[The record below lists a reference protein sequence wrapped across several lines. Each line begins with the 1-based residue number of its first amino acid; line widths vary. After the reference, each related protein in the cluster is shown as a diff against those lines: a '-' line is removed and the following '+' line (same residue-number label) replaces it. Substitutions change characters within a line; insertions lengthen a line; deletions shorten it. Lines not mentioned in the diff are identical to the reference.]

1 MNPSIVQKY
10 ERILQADPRSR
21 IFVELARALLEA
33 GDAQRAAEVCE
44 RGLEHHPDSVQARVA
59 WGKALLALGRT
70 DEALARLE
78 EAIAADPANPYGYS
92 VVGEALVR
100 NGLADRA
107 LPLMEKGVAL
117 HPGDGRIRRWLVE
130 ARRAATPQ
138 AEAAAPRPEN
148 EAPSTETESS
158 TESSTESES
167 KIRGE
172 PPSVTATPSTAS
184 AEPSLSLDPD
194 PGWDERCQG
203 SIPTPSDPLSL
214 LSPFPPEEE
223 MTPPDAAPTSI
234 QQALP
239 PTTRPPH
246 VVKGAPQWQ
255 GGEGG
260 TPQRQ
265 GVPEGVTSQ
274 DIPASRLTPPPLRS
288 AVRSPPAPRRADPED
303 RKATAAGSV
312 LDLIPDAPAAPR
324 EADRAGASGPASG
337 ALEESPAARDAESEA
352 EAEAAARTYEHE
364 LREKLLAEPPPRPS
378 FLRRH
383 ALAAALVAIALAIAA
398 GGAIFV
404 AVRASRRADEARA
417 AVEAARKGLARDTV
431 GALREAARVLAG
443 ARRAAPENPDAAAL
457 EAEVS
462 GLLAHDFG
470 DADARGTARELL
482 ARGRAGGGALAA
494 SWLVAEPGEQGA
506 ATEAL
511 LDRAAEGTPLARAL
525 AGEILLAR
533 RDRDGARYQLEA
545 AARSSPPLLRA
556 LSALGDLDL
565 ARGNVEAALDR
576 YALVLRAHPTHP
588 RATLGAA
595 EARLRLG
602 RDLPAALRE
611 LEAVDA
617 DPKSAPPIGDRLRM
631 DLLLARLLAA
641 SGRTADAER
650 RLGEAAAREPARAEI
665 AAAQAEVFAYTGE
678 LDRALRS
685 AEGAAR
691 LAPADASYREL
702 LARLQL
708 RRGRY
713 RELLAASETAP
724 SRALRLYR
732 GIARFELGQPEQ
744 ARTELEGTRRD
755 GKMPAEA
762 AGWMALAELAA
773 GRRARAAA
781 IVTALLA
788 VASPHPLALLARG
801 RLDLAEG
808 RPDMAEQRFREAA
821 ERDPDLLEARCD
833 LGRALLKRGR
843 AAEAGAVLEKA
854 VARNPYFLDARL
866 ELGHVRLATGDAA
879 GAVREFDTVVAER
892 THDVPALLALS
903 SAHLRT
909 GNPVQARRA
918 AERALASA
926 PRSAAAALA
935 AGKAAAAQG
944 ATGDARRFL
953 ERAAKLGGKAPEAAE
968 ARHALASLKRR

>member
-1 MNPSIVQKY
+1 MTPSIVQKY

-21 IFVELARALLEA
+21 IFVELARALLDA

-100 NGLADRA
+100 DGLAERA

-130 ARRAATPQ
+130 ARRAVIPK
-138 AEAAAPRPEN
+138 AEPAAPRPESG
-148 EAPSTETESS
+148 APSTETESF
-158 TESSTESES
+158 TESES
-167 KIRGE
+167 GIRSE
-172 PPSVTATPSTAS
+172 P
-184 AEPSLSLDPD
+184 LS
-194 PGWDERCQG
+194 
-203 SIPTPSDPLSL
+203 PTLPWEGAGDVPPLPPPSDPLSL
-214 LSPFPPEEE
+214 PSPFPPEEE
-223 MTPPDAAPTSI
+223 LTPPDAAPISA

-239 PTTRPPH
+239 LTRLPH
-246 VVKGAPQWQ
+246 VVEGAPQ
-255 GGEGG
+255 GRSGTEGAALQE
-260 TPQRQ
+260 T
-265 GVPEGVTSQ
+265 T
-274 DIPASRLTPPPLRS
+274 ASRLTPPPLRL
-288 AVRSPPAPRRADPED
+288 RSLPVPRRADPED
-303 RKATAAGSV
+303 RKATAAGSL
-312 LDLIPDAPAAPR
+312 LDLLPDAPAAPQQA
-324 EADRAGASGPASG
+324 ERAGAQGSGTAGVLEPAP
-337 ALEESPAARDAESEA
+337 AEQDTES

-364 LREKLLAEPPPRPS
+364 LRERFLAEPPPRPGV
-378 FLRRH
+378 LRRH
-383 ALAAALVAIALAIAA
+383 AVAATLVAIALAIAA

-404 AVRASRRADEARA
+404 AVRASRRADEAHA

-431 GALREAARVLAG
+431 GALREAARVLVG
-443 ARRAAPENPDAAAL
+443 ARRAAPGSADAAAL

-470 DADARGTARELL
+470 DTDARGTARELL
-482 ARGRAGGGALAA
+482 ASGRAGGGALAA
-494 SWLVAEPGEQGA
+494 RWLVAEPGEQGA
-506 ATEAL
+506 AAEAL

-565 ARGNVEAALDR
+565 ARGDVEAALER

-588 RATLGAA
+588 RAALGAA

-602 RDLPAALRE
+602 RDLPTALRE

-665 AAAQAEVFAYTGE
+665 AAAQAEVFAHTGE
-678 LDRALRS
+678 LDRAIHS
-685 AEGAAR
+685 AEGAAH
-691 LAPADASYREL
+691 LAPAAASYREL

-713 RELLAASETAP
+713 RELLAASENAP
-724 SRALRLYR
+724 SRTLRLYR

-755 GKMPAEA
+755 SKMPAEA
-762 AGWMALAELAA
+762 AGWMALAELTA

-801 RLDLAEG
+801 RLDLSEG
-808 RPDMAEQRFREAA
+808 RPDMAEQRFREAV
-821 ERDPDLLEARCD
+821 ERDPDLLEAPCD
-833 LGRALLKRGR
+833 LGRVLLMRGR
-843 AAEAGAVLEKA
+843 ATEAGAVLEKA

-866 ELGHVRLATGDAA
+866 ELGRVRLATGDAA
-879 GAVREFDTVVAER
+879 GAVRELDTVVAER
-892 THDVPALLALS
+892 AHDVPALLALS
-903 SAHLRT
+903 SAHLRA
-909 GNPVQARRA
+909 GNPLQARLA
-918 AERALASA
+918 AERALAKA

-944 ATGDARRFL
+944 STGDARRFL
-953 ERAAKLGGKAPEAAE
+953 ERAAKLGGKAPEAAD
-968 ARHALASLKRR
+968 ARRALASLKRR

>member
-1 MNPSIVQKY
+1 MTPSIVQKY

-21 IFVELARALLEA
+21 IFVELARALLDA

-59 WGKALLALGRT
+59 WGKALLVLGRT

-78 EAIAADPANPYGYS
+78 EAIAADPTNPYGYS

-100 NGLADRA
+100 NGLAERA

-117 HPGDGRIRRWLVE
+117 HPSDGRIRRWLVE
-130 ARRAATPQ
+130 ARRAVTPK
-138 AEAAAPRPEN
+138 AEAAPRPED
-148 EAPSTETESS
+148 EAPSTEAENS
-158 TESSTESES
+158 TET
-167 KIRGE
+167 
-172 PPSVTATPSTAS
+172 
-184 AEPSLSLDPD
+184 
-194 PGWDERCQG
+194 
-203 SIPTPSDPLSL
+203 IPPSDPLSL

-223 MTPPDAAPTSI
+223 MTPPDAAPISI
-234 QQALP
+234 
-239 PTTRPPH
+239 TRPPH
-246 VVKGAPQWQ
+246 VVDGAPQRR
-255 GGEGG
+255 GG
-260 TPQRQ
+260 
-265 GVPEGVTSQ
+265 PEGATVQ
-274 DIPASRLTPPPLRS
+274 DTPASQLTPPPLRS
-288 AVRSPPAPRRADPED
+288 DVRSPSAPRRADPED

-312 LDLIPDAPAAPR
+312 LDLIPDAPAAPH
-324 EADRAGASGPASG
+324 EDRAGASRPGASG
-337 ALEESPAARDAESEA
+337 ALEEAPVPRDAES

-364 LREKLLAEPPPRPS
+364 LREKFLAEPPPRPS
-378 FLRRH
+378 LLRRH
-383 ALAAALVAIALAIAA
+383 ALAATLLAIALAITA

-443 ARRAAPENPDAAAL
+443 ARRAAPGSAGAAAL

-470 DADARGTARELL
+470 DADARATVRELL
-482 ARGRAGGGALAA
+482 ATGRAGGGALAA
-494 SWLVAEPGEQGA
+494 RWLVAEPGEKSA
-506 ATEAL
+506 AAEAL
-511 LDRAAEGTPLARAL
+511 LDRGAEGTPLARAL

-556 LSALGDLDL
+556 LTALGDLDL
-565 ARGNVEAALDR
+565 ARGDVEAALDR

-588 RATLGAA
+588 RAALGAA

-611 LEAVDA
+611 LEAVDG
-617 DPKSAPPIGDRLRM
+617 DPKSAPPIGDKLRL

-641 SGRTADAER
+641 SGRTTDAER

-665 AAAQAEVFAYTGE
+665 AAAQADVFAHNGD

-691 LAPADASYREL
+691 LAPADASYREQ

-732 GIARFELGQPEQ
+732 GIARFELEQPEQ

-762 AGWMALAELAA
+762 AGWMALAELTA

-808 RPDMAEQRFREAA
+808 RPDVAEQRFREAV

-833 LGRALLKRGR
+833 LGRVLLKRGR
-843 AAEAGAVLEKA
+843 AIEAGTVLEKA

-866 ELGHVRLATGDAA
+866 ELGHARLATGDAA
-879 GAVREFDTVVAER
+879 GAVRELDTVVAAR
-892 THDVPALLALS
+892 PRDVPALLALS
-903 SAHLRT
+903 SAHLRAE
-909 GNPVQARRA
+909 NPVQARRA
-918 AERALASA
+918 AERALAKV

-968 ARHALASLKRR
+968 ARRALASLKRR

>member
-1 MNPSIVQKY
+1 MTPSIVQKY

-21 IFVELARALLEA
+21 IFVELARALLDA

-59 WGKALLALGRT
+59 WGKALLVLGRT

-78 EAIAADPANPYGYS
+78 EAIAADQTNPYGYS

-100 NGLADRA
+100 NGLAERA

-130 ARRAATPQ
+130 ARRAVTPR
-138 AEAAAPRPEN
+138 AEAAPRPED
-148 EAPSTETESS
+148 EAPSAEV
-158 TESSTESES
+158 ESSTESES
-167 KIRGE
+167 EIPSELASPTLPWESARDVTAAIPSAAPAE
-172 PPSVTATPSTAS
+172 PPRP
-184 AEPSLSLDPD
+184 LDPD

-203 SIPTPSDPLSL
+203 SIPPSDPLSL

-223 MTPPDAAPTSI
+223 MTPPNGTPNSI
-234 QQALP
+234 QRAVPL
-239 PTTRPPH
+239 TRPPH
-246 VVKGAPQWQ
+246 VVDGAPQRR
-255 GGEGG
+255 GG
-260 TPQRQ
+260 
-265 GVPEGVTSQ
+265 PEGATVQ
-274 DIPASRLTPPPLRS
+274 DTPASQFTPPPLRS
-288 AVRSPPAPRRADPED
+288 DVRSPSAPRRADPED

-312 LDLIPDAPAAPR
+312 LDLIPDAPAAPQ
-324 EADRAGASGPASG
+324 EADRAGASGPGASG
-337 ALEESPAARDAESEA
+337 ALEEAPVPRDAES

-364 LREKLLAEPPPRPS
+364 LREKFLAEPPPRPS

-383 ALAAALVAIALAIAA
+383 ALAAALLAIALAIAA

-404 AVRASRRADEARA
+404 AVRTSRRADEARA

-443 ARRAAPENPDAAAL
+443 ARRAAPGSADAGAL
-457 EAEVS
+457 EAEVT

-470 DADARGTARELL
+470 DANARGTARELL
-482 ARGRAGGGALAA
+482 ATGHAGGGALAA
-494 SWLVAEPGEQGA
+494 RWLVAEPGEKSA
-506 ATEAL
+506 AAEAL

-556 LSALGDLDL
+556 LTALGDLDL
-565 ARGNVEAALDR
+565 ARGDIEAALDR

-588 RATLGAA
+588 RAALGAA

-602 RDLPAALRE
+602 RDLPVSLRE
-611 LEAVDA
+611 LEAVAA
-617 DPKSAPPIGDRLRM
+617 DPSSAPPIGGQLRL

-665 AAAQAEVFAYTGE
+665 AAAQAEVFAHTGD

-691 LAPADASYREL
+691 LAPADASYREQ

-713 RELLAASETAP
+713 RELLAASEIAP

-732 GIARFELGQPEQ
+732 GIARFELEQPEQ

-773 GRRARAAA
+773 GRRARAAV

-808 RPDMAEQRFREAA
+808 RPDVAEQRFREAV

-833 LGRALLKRGR
+833 LGRVLLKRGR
-843 AAEAGAVLEKA
+843 AIEAGAVLEKA

-866 ELGHVRLATGDAA
+866 ELGHARLATGDTA
-879 GAVREFDTVVAER
+879 GAVRELDTVVTAR
-892 THDVPALLALS
+892 PHDVPALLALS
-903 SAHLRT
+903 SAHLRAE
-909 GNPVQARRA
+909 NPVQARRT
-918 AERALASA
+918 AERALASV
-926 PRSAAAALA
+926 PRSAVAALA

-968 ARHALASLKRR
+968 ARRALASLRRR

>member
-130 ARRAATPQ
+130 ARRAVTPK

-158 TESSTESES
+158 TESSTASEI

-172 PPSVTATPSTAS
+172 PPSVTATSSTAS

-239 PTTRPPH
+239 LTRPPH
-246 VVKGAPQWQ
+246 AVEGA
-255 GGEGG
+255 
-260 TPQRQ
+260 PQRQ
-265 GVPEGVTSQ
+265 GGESGAPQRRGGPDGVTSQ
-274 DIPASRLTPPPLRS
+274 DTPASRLTPPPLRS
-288 AVRSPPAPRRADPED
+288 DVRSPSAPRRADPED

-352 EAEAAARTYEHE
+352 EAAARTYEHE

-383 ALAAALVAIALAIAA
+383 ALAAALVAIALALAA

-404 AVRASRRADEARA
+404 TVRASRRADEARA
-417 AVEAARKGLARDTV
+417 SVEAARKGLARDTV

-443 ARRAAPENPDAAAL
+443 ARRAAPGNADAAAL

-482 ARGRAGGGALAA
+482 ATGRAGGGALAA

-506 ATEAL
+506 AAEAL

-602 RDLPAALRE
+602 RDLPAALRA

-641 SGRTADAER
+641 SGRTTDAER

-665 AAAQAEVFAYTGE
+665 AAAQAEVFAHTGE

-762 AGWMALAELAA
+762 AGWIALAELAA

-833 LGRALLKRGR
+833 LGRVLLKRGR

-879 GAVREFDTVVAER
+879 GAVRELDTVVAER

-968 ARHALASLKRR
+968 ARRALASLKRR

>member
-1 MNPSIVQKY
+1 MTPSIVQKY

-21 IFVELARALLEA
+21 IFVELARALLDA

-59 WGKALLALGRT
+59 WGKALLVLGRT

-78 EAIAADPANPYGYS
+78 EAIAADPTNPYGYS

-100 NGLADRA
+100 NGLAERA

-130 ARRAATPQ
+130 ARRAVTPK
-138 AEAAAPRPEN
+138 AEAAPRPED
-148 EAPSTETESS
+148 EAPSAE
-158 TESSTESES
+158 TESES
-167 KIRGE
+167 EI
-172 PPSVTATPSTAS
+172 PSELASPTLPWESAGDVTAATPSAAP
-184 AEPSLSLDPD
+184 AEPPQPLDLD

-203 SIPTPSDPLSL
+203 SIPPGDPLSL

-223 MTPPDAAPTSI
+223 MTPPDAAPISI
-234 QQALP
+234 QRAVPL
-239 PTTRPPH
+239 TRPPH
-246 VVKGAPQWQ
+246 VVDGAPQRR
-255 GGEGG
+255 GG
-260 TPQRQ
+260 
-265 GVPEGVTSQ
+265 PEDT
-274 DIPASRLTPPPLRS
+274 PASQLTPPPLRS
-288 AVRSPPAPRRADPED
+288 DIRSPSAPRRADPED

-312 LDLIPDAPAAPR
+312 LDLIPDAPAAPH
-324 EADRAGASGPASG
+324 EDRTGASGPGASG
-337 ALEESPAARDAESEA
+337 ALQEAPAPRDAESEA
-352 EAEAAARTYEHE
+352 EAAALTYEHE
-364 LREKLLAEPPPRPS
+364 LREKFLAEPPPRPS

-383 ALAAALVAIALAIAA
+383 ALAAALLAIALAIAA

-443 ARRAAPENPDAAAL
+443 ARRAAPGSADAAAL

-482 ARGRAGGGALAA
+482 ATGHAGAGALAA
-494 SWLVAEPGEQGA
+494 RWLVAEPGEKSA
-506 ATEAL
+506 AAEAL

-565 ARGNVEAALDR
+565 ARGDVEAALDR

-588 RATLGAA
+588 RAALGAA

-602 RDLPAALRE
+602 RDLPVALRE
-611 LEAVDA
+611 LEVVDG
-617 DPKSAPPIGDRLRM
+617 DPKSAPPIGDQLRL

-665 AAAQAEVFAYTGE
+665 AAAQAEVFAHTGD

-691 LAPADASYREL
+691 LAPADASYREQ

-732 GIARFELGQPEQ
+732 GIARFELAQPEQ

-762 AGWMALAELAA
+762 AGWMALTELAA

-808 RPDMAEQRFREAA
+808 RPDVAEQRFREAV
-821 ERDPDLLEARCD
+821 ERDPDLLEARCN
-833 LGRALLKRGR
+833 LGRVLLKRGQ
-843 AAEAGAVLEKA
+843 AIEAGAVLEKA

-866 ELGHVRLATGDAA
+866 ELGHARLATGDAA
-879 GAVREFDTVVAER
+879 GAVRELDTVVTAR
-892 THDVPALLALS
+892 PHDVPALLALS
-903 SAHLRT
+903 SAHLRAE
-909 GNPVQARRA
+909 NPVQARRA
-918 AERALASA
+918 AERALASV

-968 ARHALASLKRR
+968 ARRALASLKRR